1 MKKKR
6 IFSALLAACMIL
18 TAAVGCSSSDAGS
31 SASGS
36 EGSASG
42 ETSTPENF
50 NAEGYPV
57 VNEPIE
63 LSAFTF
69 CESDSGDFN
78 TMTMVQEINE
88 KTGVHVTFEQVMGDA
103 YTERK
108 NLLLASGTDLPDI
121 FFGGGVTDSDILRY
135 GRAGVFIPLNDL
147 IDKYAPRVK
156 QMMEDDPS
164 MQTLMPMEDGNI
176 YDLPFDDQYLPE
188 NIPEMLFINKTW
200 LETLGLEMP
209 TPTEEFRQVL
219 TAFKEND
226 PNGNSEADEIPF
238 TYYPNATYEG
248 DLSLSGSFGV
258 LDTSKHI
265 MIKDGTALFSNT
277 QDGYKDYI
285 KYQAQLYAEGLLDP
299 EVFTQDSS
307 QYYAKNQGE
316 VATVGV
322 FSAYAPELFCGIDR
336 ANNEYTLLEPLEGPN
351 GDRLWNKYNF
361 GFYSGKILITSD
373 NEYPEATM
381 RWADEFYDEEM
392 SIRVHWGEI
401 GDGVIKNDDGTYQLQ
416 NDLPDG
422 YSIDSYRF
430 LKAPAFYG
438 PGVLLDSTYQKITL
452 GDDKIKKA
460 QYYEI
465 YDPYTTTE
473 YLPTVRLPEDDQEI
487 VAQYF
492 TDIDT
497 YVENN
502 KAKWIV
508 GEGDV
513 DAEWE
518 NYKSDLDKM
527 NVAEYVA
534 VYQRAYD
541 NSKAE

>member
-6 IFSALLAACMIL
+6 IFSALLAACM
-18 TAAVGCSSSDAGS
+18 TVAAAVGSSSSDAGA

-108 NLLLASGTDLPDI
+108 NLLLASGTDLLGI

-209 TPTEEFRQVL
+209 TTTEEFRQVL

>member
-18 TAAVGCSSSDAGS
+18 SVAAGCSSSETGS
-31 SASGS
+31 SASQDG
-36 EGSASG
+36 GSASA
-42 ETSTPENF
+42 STPENF
-50 NAEGYPV
+50 NATGYPV

-63 LSAFTF
+63 LTAFTF
-69 CESDSGDFN
+69 CEADSGDFN
-78 TMTMVQEINE
+78 EMSMIKEINE
-88 KTGVHVTFEQVMGDA
+88 KTGVNVKFEQVIGDA
-103 YTERK
+103 YTEKK
-108 NLLLASGTDLPDI
+108 NLLLASGSDLPDI

-135 GRAGVFIPLNDL
+135 GKAGIFVPLNDL
-147 IDKYAPRVK
+147 IENYAPNIQK
-156 QMMEDDPS
+156 MMQDDPS
-164 MQTLMPMEDGNI
+164 MQVLMPMEDGNI

-188 NIPEMLFINKTW
+188 NIPEMLFINQTW
-200 LETLGLEMP
+200 LDKLGLEMP
-209 TPTEEFRQVL
+209 TTTDEFYNVL
-219 TAFKEND
+219 KEFKEKD
-226 PNGNSEADEIPF
+226 PNGNGQADEIPF
-238 TYYPNATYEG
+238 SYYPNATYEG
-248 DLSLSGSFGV
+248 DYSLSGAFGV

-265 MIKDGTALFSNT
+265 MIKDGTALFT
-277 QDGYKDYI
+277 HLQDGYKDYI
-285 KYQAQLYAEGLLDP
+285 KYQAKLYAEGLLDP
-299 EVFTQDSS
+299 EVFTQDST

-322 FSAYAPELFCGIDR
+322 FSAYAPELYCGIDR
-336 ANNEYTLLEPLEGPN
+336 ANEEYTLLPPLQGPN
-351 GDRLWNKYNF
+351 GDQLWNKYNF
-361 GFYSGKILITSD
+361 GFYSGKILITCD

-392 SIRVHWGEI
+392 SIRVHWGEL
-401 GDGVIKNDDGTYQLQ
+401 GDGVIKNDDGTYTLQ

-465 YDPYTTTE
+465 YDPYTTKE
-473 YLPTVRLPEDDQEI
+473 YLPTVRLPEADQEI
-487 VAQYF
+487 VARYF
-492 TDIDT
+492 TDIDNQ
-497 YVENN
+497 VKNR

-518 NYKSDLDKM
+518 SFKSDLQKM
-527 NVAEYVA
+527 GVEDYVA